1 MPIISVIMPV
11 FNSEEFVKEAIDS
24 ILCQT
29 FTDFE
34 LLALDDGSTD
44 LSAEIIKS
52 FEDPRIKYILCPH
65 DFISTLNYGL
75 ALAQGKYIARM
86 DSDDL
91 MVADRLRIQ
100 FEFMEKHLEIAACGG
115 YMETFGRYTQIIR
128 VLTDHDDI
136 ILNMLL
142 GNTMA
147 NPTGFIRKSILVDY
161 NISHEYSYLFAEDYK
176 LWSEIAKVGKLAN
189 IPQVLT
195 KYRISNNQTTSTHYD
210 SMMAATVVIQT
221 EMLDYFLEHFE
232 PVEELGFIVANNLI
246 SSIKKLN
253 NSGFFSKEVYFNFMY
268 ELIIK
273 LRKDGNFTL

>member
-11 FNSEEFVKEAIDS
+11 YNAEAFIKETIDS

-44 LSAEIIKS
+44 QSAKIIQS
-52 FEDPRIKYILCPH
+52 YNDPRLKYIPCPH
-65 DFISTLNYGL
+65 DFISTLNHGI
-75 ALAQGKYIARM
+75 ALAQGKYIARI
-86 DSDDL
+86 DHDDL
-91 MVADRLRIQ
+91 MVADRLKIQ
-100 FEFMEKHLEIAACGG
+100 YEFMEKHLEIAACGG
-115 YMETFGRYTQIIR
+115 YMETFGNYTQIMR

-136 ILNMLL
+136 MFNMLL

-147 NPTGFIRKSILVDY
+147 NPTGFIRKSILSDY
-161 NISHEYSYLFAEDYK
+161 NIRHEYGYSFADDYK

-195 KYRISNNQTTSTHYD
+195 KYRISNNQTTATHYNA
-210 SMMAATVVIQT
+210 MMAATAVIQT
-221 EMLDYFLEHFE
+221 EMLDYFLDHFK

-246 SSIKKLN
+246 PYIKKLN
-253 NSGFFSKEVYFNFMY
+253 DNNFFSKEVYFKFMY
-268 ELIIK
+268 ELIFK
-273 LRKDGNFTL
+273 LRKRGNFTL

>member
-1 MPIISVIMPV
+1 MPV

-52 FEDPRIKYILCPH
+52 FDDPRIKYILCPH
-65 DFISTLNYGL
+65 DFISTLNNGL

-86 DSDDL
+86 DSDDI

-115 YMETFGRYTQIIR
+115 YMETFGRYTQIIS

-253 NSGFFSKEVYFNFMY
+253 NKGFFSKEVYFNFMY

-273 LRKDGNFTL
+273 LRKNGNLTL